1 MCHQYFSHMCE
12 LVSEILLH
20 ESFHFRIYVR
30 LRISMFWSIR
40 TKFTIILVA
49 SDNRA
54 ISSVA
59 AFSRRYN
66 SDILIR
72 KSRSHRDRSAE
83 RSPKIREA
91 VLEIDQCTLFFR
103 SKYSQ
108 CAWTVLPSD
117 VGFPAEGP
125 DLALVGR
132 GPRWDL
138 DWVAAVGTAYSVFS
152 TVVTPI
158 VLMLPNVYNI

>member
-20 ESFHFRIYVR
+20 ESFLFRIYVR
-30 LRISMFWSIR
+30 LRIAMFWSIR

-72 KSRSHRDRSAE
+72 KSRSHRDRPAE

-108 CAWTVLPSD
+108 
-117 VGFPAEGP
+117 
-125 DLALVGR
+125 
-132 GPRWDL
+132 
-138 DWVAAVGTAYSVFS
+138 WVAAVGTAYSVFS